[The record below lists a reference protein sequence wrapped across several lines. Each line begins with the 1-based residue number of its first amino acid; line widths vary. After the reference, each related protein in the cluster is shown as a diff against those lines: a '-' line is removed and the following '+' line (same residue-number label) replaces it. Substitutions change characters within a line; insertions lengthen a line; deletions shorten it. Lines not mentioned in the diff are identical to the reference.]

1 MVGLTADQA
10 AKMKNNALSLI
21 TLSEDGCVGVL
32 ESRELLLVALSL
44 ALKLLGNL
52 LLENKGLESIVT
64 LLLGPREASGK
75 TSCIVL
81 LLVDETSET
90 SVLTLV
96 ILNLDLEVLRLFGK
110 LFGKSLELEE
120 LQIVSKL
127 NSYEYIE
134 TYLLFPAL
142 KLLDKEVVSLR
153 DLAKLGIHAT
163 LKVDEVLPS
172 LKRIPGILISFS
184 NNFIQMPHR
193 HLSHEGLLDG
203 PAKNGFHAGVSPLL

>member
-1 MVGLTADQA
+1 
-10 AKMKNNALSLI
+10 MKNNALGLI

-52 LLENKGLESIVT
+52 LLENKGFESIVT

-75 TSCIVL
+75 TGCIVL

-127 NSYEYIE
+127 NSY
-134 TYLLFPAL
+134 A
-142 KLLDKEVVSLR
+142 
-153 DLAKLGIHAT
+153 
-163 LKVDEVLPS
+163 
-172 LKRIPGILISFS
+172 
-184 NNFIQMPHR
+184 
-193 HLSHEGLLDG
+193 
-203 PAKNGFHAGVSPLL
+203 